1 MIKLHE
7 FKCKK
12 KGFNL
17 CMILTIIMTTTKKR
31 NNKGNNRSRK
41 IVEQCEVSLEI
52 VIKLGIEN
60 NKV

>member
-1 MIKLHE
+1 
-7 FKCKK
+7 
-12 KGFNL
+12 
-17 CMILTIIMTTTKKR
+17 MILTIIMTTTKKR

-60 NKV
+60 NKVQLY